1 MSVRARVDAL
11 RTRIDDAARV
21 AGHAPGAVRLIGVAK
36 TRSPAEVVAAV
47 ADGLGDIGENYLDES
62 LPAIAAVA
70 AAGLACTWHFI
81 GHLQG
86 NKTRAVA
93 AHYDWVHTLDRARI
107 ADRLSAQR
115 DPARP
120 ALQVLI
126 QTNFDREASKSG
138 VPDEAALLE
147 LAREVRALPN
157 LQLRGLMTIPAP
169 STDPAAAFARTAT
182 ALASLRAA
190 LRDDG
195 HPADADNLDTLSMG
209 MSDDFEAA
217 VAAGST
223 MVRIGTAL
231 FGPRPAPQSPPRPR
245 AAADNPPAVGPA
257 DRANP
262 HADAPEQHS

>member
-1 MSVRARVDAL
+1 MSVRARADAL
-11 RTRIDDAARV
+11 RTRIDAAARA
-21 AGHAPGAVRLIGVAK
+21 AGRAPGQVRLIGVAK
-36 TRSPAEVVAAV
+36 TRAPGEVAAAV
-47 ADGLGDIGENYLDES
+47 AEGLADIGENYLDES

-70 AAGLACTWHFI
+70 AVGLACCWHFI

-120 ALQVLI
+120 PLQVLI
-126 QTNFDREASKSG
+126 QTNFDHEASKSG
-138 VPDEAALLE
+138 VTDEAALLE
-147 LAREVRALPN
+147 LARAVLALPN
-157 LQLRGLMTIPAP
+157 LRLRGLMTIPAP
-169 STDPAAAFARTAT
+169 SADPAAAFTRTAT
-182 ALASLRAA
+182 ALANLRAA
-190 LRDDG
+190 LRADG
-195 HPADADNLDTLSMG
+195 HAAHADALDTLSMG

-231 FGPRPAPQSPPRPR
+231 FGPRPARQAQPPAV
-245 AAADNPPAVGPA
+245 AAADSSPPTHPT
-257 DRANP
+257 
-262 HADAPEQHS
+262 